1 MLFTVGTREVHA
13 CYREVEAD
21 TWREAVKKAEDGN
34 WLNEVVEY
42 SHQHALEIVEV
53 TAHMQDED
61 STDDYHQESEAAKNL
76 IRSTVRNDRN

>member
-21 TWREAVKKAEDGN
+21 TWREAVKKAENGN
-34 WLNEVVEY
+34 CLNEVVEY

-53 TAHMQDED
+53 TAHMQDKPCTTQV
-61 STDDYHQESEAAKNL
+61 SF
-76 IRSTVRNDRN
+76 RSHVASS